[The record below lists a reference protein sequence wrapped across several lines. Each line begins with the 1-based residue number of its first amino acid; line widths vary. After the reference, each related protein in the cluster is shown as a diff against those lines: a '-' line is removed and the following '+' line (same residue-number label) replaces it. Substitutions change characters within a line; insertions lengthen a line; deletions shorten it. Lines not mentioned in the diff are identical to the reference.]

1 MTKRGSPAVQVFIVV
16 AVVGVFLYGF
26 YLFHDKH
33 TRLKRSEESAH
44 QFKQKSESLS
54 AQLQVLYEHKTRLEN
69 AVSQEKEIAK
79 KAKDDLDVQK
89 GELERKVDQQRN
101 ENAEL
106 TQQVESLQKKLDSSE
121 AAATKAS
128 EDYKQL
134 QQETEITIAKLKD
147 EVANTKRRLVS
158 CDKKT
163 NQHVDDIQQDVD
175 RTNSRINPVPRAVD
189 ESNVL
194 RPDEN
199 QKVEQQDNMQVAP
212 PNIANNQ
219 SLAVQDDFESQ
230 RRRPILADDIDD
242 DRQQESKKL
251 PDAAKDDDYGN
262 DIERPQ
268 NH

>member
-1 MTKRGSPAVQVFIVV
+1 M
-16 AVVGVFLYGF
+16 
-26 YLFHDKH
+26 
-33 TRLKRSEESAH
+33 
-44 QFKQKSESLS
+44 
-54 AQLQVLYEHKTRLEN
+54 
-69 AVSQEKEIAK
+69 
-79 KAKDDLDVQK
+79 
-89 GELERKVDQQRN
+89 
-101 ENAEL
+101 
-106 TQQVESLQKKLDSSE
+106 
-121 AAATKAS
+121 
-128 EDYKQL
+128 
-134 QQETEITIAKLKD
+134 
-147 EVANTKRRLVS
+147 ANTKRRLVS

-189 ESNVL
+189 ESNVF

-230 RRRPILADDIDD
+230 RRRPIVADDIDD